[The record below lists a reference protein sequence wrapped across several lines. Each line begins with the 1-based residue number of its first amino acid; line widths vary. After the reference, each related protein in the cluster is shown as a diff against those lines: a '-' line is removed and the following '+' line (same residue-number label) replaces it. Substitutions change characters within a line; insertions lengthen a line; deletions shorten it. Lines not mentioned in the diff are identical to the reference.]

1 MFFYAQRSG
10 AQGWSCGLAMNG
22 VEACAHRSWQF
33 VVDYMAL
40 ITEIGKG
47 CPEHEVS
54 FGTAFVVFIE
64 SYSSMISLKFFQLAA
79 SLYFASVPL
88 GT

>member
-1 MFFYAQRSG
+1 
-10 AQGWSCGLAMNG
+10 
-22 VEACAHRSWQF
+22 
-33 VVDYMAL
+33 MAL

-79 SLYFASVPL
+79 SLYFASVPW